1 MGERLAYLPSAG
13 FCLLAALLWLRLE
26 NYQRRLAWAVLAVV
40 VVALAARTV
49 VRNQDW
55 RDNFSLF
62 SAGVRA
68 VPGSAKMHFALGGE
82 YMNRG
87 ELQVALPELQT
98 ALRIYP
104 DYPEAMEFSG
114 IVESQLGH
122 DQEARRFFEKGL
134 SMTPRDNPGYDFRT
148 VNLAAQLMK
157 LGDNDAALKLLN
169 EEIAN
174 SPGYSRAW
182 SNRAVIR
189 YRRGEFASAS
199 DDAQSALRLD
209 ADNAQAQNLLNLLR
223 APAPFAP
230 QP

>member
-1 MGERLAYLPSAG
+1 
-13 FCLLAALLWLRLE
+13 
-26 NYQRRLAWAVLAVV
+26 
-40 VVALAARTV
+40 
-49 VRNQDW
+49 
-55 RDNFSLF
+55 
-62 SAGVRA
+62 
-68 VPGSAKMHFALGGE
+68 
-82 YMNRG
+82 MNRG